1 MQHKD
6 EVIDYKIHYKI
17 RTITPRQRGTRSKKI
32 NKIAV
37 REKED
42 DDALIFEAPRPQI
55 IAQSSRTSSATF
67 SGVTSPGYIRLP
79 GLGKVLVR
87 SRENFREKWRK
98 K

>member
-6 EVIDYKIHYKI
+6 EVIDYKVHYEI
-17 RTITPRQRGTRSKKI
+17 GTITPRQRGTRSTKM

-42 DDALIFEAPRPQI
+42 DDVQIFETPRPQI
-55 IAQSSRTSSATF
+55 VAQSSRTSSAIF

-79 GLGKVLVR
+79 GLLCGGDGVTAD
-87 SRENFREKWRK
+87 
-98 K
+98 

>member
-6 EVIDYKIHYKI
+6 EVIDYKVHYEI
-17 RTITPRQRGTRSKKI
+17 RTITPRQRGTRSTKM

-42 DDALIFEAPRPQI
+42 DDVQIFETPGPQI
-55 IAQSSRTSSATF
+55 VVQSSRTSSATF

-79 GLGKVLVR
+79 AKHIP
-87 SRENFREKWRK
+87 
-98 K
+98 